1 MFIDSGVWIR
11 AKLKRDRWHGKSVS
25 IINKFLNK
33 KINIVYVTDY
43 IVMESVNFLLRKA
56 GFETALETLNLF
68 MLHERVRII
77 NVDEQ
82 LFKRASEIFMRF
94 PGLSVTDASI
104 VATMEKFA
112 IRKLYSF
119 DGGFDRI
126 AWIERLE

>member
-1 MFIDSGVWIR
+1 MFIDSVVWIG
-11 AKLKRDRWHGKSVS
+11 AKLKRDQWHSQSVS

-33 KINIVYVTDY
+33 EINIVYVTDY

-56 GFETALETLNLF
+56 GFETAFETLHLF
-68 MLHERVRII
+68 LVHERVKII

-82 LFKRASEIFMRF
+82 MFKRASEIFMSF
-94 PGLSVTDASI
+94 SGLSLTDASI
-104 VATMEKFA
+104 VATMEKFG

-126 AWIERLE
+126 EWIERLE